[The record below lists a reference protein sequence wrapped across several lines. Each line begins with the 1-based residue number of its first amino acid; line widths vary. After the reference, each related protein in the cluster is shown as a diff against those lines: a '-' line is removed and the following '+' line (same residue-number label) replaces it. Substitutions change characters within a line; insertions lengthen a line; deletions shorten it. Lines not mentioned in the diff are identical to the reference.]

1 MLVIALLAEPT
12 RVYYINQLSD
22 NWVKE
27 PGKTGSRFFTRLLDI
42 YLIFRVT
49 NLEDLRYLSH
59 MFLLYYSLYNG
70 FS

>member
-22 NWVKE
+22 NWVR
-27 PGKTGSRFFTRLLDI
+27 KTGYRFFTRLLDI
-42 YLIFRVT
+42 YLIFRFT

-70 FS
+70 FL